1 MGNIAAE
8 TITQGLNA
16 AQAQAVVHDSGPLA
30 VLAGPG
36 TGKTRVI
43 VHRIA
48 HLLAERHALPESIV
62 AVTFT
67 VKAAQQ
73 MRERLAATLGDL
85 GIDPELAVRV
95 GVHTFHGLGLRL
107 VRRFRDVLGLP
118 AEVELTDRPQQLRLL
133 RKLIIQNKL
142 MPQAVAGGVPAA
154 AADALKVFGYF
165 YEQAMDPD
173 AARAAAARWL
183 SEAAD
188 GSRYEDRTAHEAAL
202 LKAERFAQTAELFG
216 HYHQRC
222 LDKGMLSF
230 GDLVLQPVRLLRDS
244 KRAVTLI
251 RDEYRHLVVD
261 EFQDV
266 SPAQIELLRLIAPS
280 AASSR
285 EASSSGRKCDLCVV
299 GDDDQAI
306 YGFRGADDRAF
317 EKFALAWPDCT
328 QIQLT
333 ENYRSAKP
341 IVAAANSIIRRA
353 QWRFAPDKIINA
365 AGKHT
370 ASEPVTVVALA
381 DDKDNPEAV
390 ARTILIDRATRP
402 GARFDD
408 FAIIVRTNGDLD
420 RVARRLQLEG
430 IPVRMVR
437 GLPWREEEGV
447 QLVQAWAELLA
458 DGLRS
463 YQATRLLR
471 EPPYNIE
478 LEVASRWQALYT
490 AAVSR
495 HEADSAQ
502 PHPGPFVPWLS
513 AQLAREDHHAPAV
526 RIAVERFIADAQRLT
541 AMASEEPAAVVIF
554 ELVRQVE
561 AAHAMLLPAR
571 DRKRRIE
578 CLLAMQRLASAK
590 QSRLEAPGRIGE
602 FLDYIADLEPADDG
616 VEPED
621 QVDGDGQPE
630 RAVSPLNV
638 VSVPLPEADA
648 QAAAQASG
656 PEASGQAD
664 AVTLLTAHTSKG
676 LEFHSVIVP
685 RANSQHGYPNSKGQS
700 EVPALP
706 PHLLVDPRG
715 NPIDFPQRKKDE
727 ERRLFYVAATRA
739 MQRLYIQTKH
749 PATKSKSGSAHY
761 PSELIESATVAPE
774 LLPLMQSG
782 LDELKSRTSA
792 ASVIMSSDLWSQADT
807 AAGGSLPASTDDLYR
822 AASRSVRRRAASAL
836 DGLENESLASESPLG
851 ATDGTSAAARDAL
864 DSAEADQ
871 EPGLFNGAGIA
882 AEAKSIEGA
891 TLAGRV
897 APLAQL
903 GSLLA
908 GFAFVRRN
916 GHLPGFAS
924 LLDDRLKLELQR
936 YEQRH
941 RILAAGG
948 KLNPTDDPLAMIFQP
963 RQGPQVLSYS
973 SLSSFEKCPRCH
985 YIAQKYGIRVPQ
997 SEAQVLGIAAHDAM
1011 EMFYKQWSGTDAS
1024 GAPAP
1029 GLEQL
1034 LELGR
1039 KAFFSRLREDQPA
1052 DAGELMTLEAQLRTC
1067 FAQLHDPAAH
1077 VLELE
1082 MGIDMP
1088 LVVDGVLHRL
1098 TARIDRIDQMS
1109 TGQYRVI
1116 DYKTGQPSK
1125 RLLEPDPKKDL
1136 QFGIYALAID
1146 YQYNGG
1152 QPCGGVA
1159 EYWVLS
1165 AGKKGVL
1172 ELSSIDRGRF
1182 RDEITETVRSLMRG
1196 PYSRGKECWGVCQ
1209 LISEGELPETEPTAA
1224 PEIPSD
1230 HEAGGESAPADTSR
1244 KRTRAKR

>member
-1 MGNIAAE
+1 MGQTANE
-8 TITQGLNA
+8 TITHGLNA
-16 AQAQAVVHDSGPLA
+16 AQAQAVLHDTGPLA

-48 HLLAERHALPESIV
+48 HLLAARHALPESIV

-73 MRERLAATLGDL
+73 MRERLATTLGDL
-85 GIDPELAVRV
+85 GLDPELAVRV

-165 YEQAMDPD
+165 YEQALDPI

-188 GSRYEDRTAHEAAL
+188 GSRYEDRAAHEAAL
-202 LKAERFAQTAELFG
+202 LKAERFAQTAELFA

-285 EASSSGRKCDLCVV
+285 ESGSSGRKCDLCVV

-341 IVAAANSIIRRA
+341 IVAAANSTIRRA

-365 AGKHT
+365 AGQR
-370 ASEPVTVVALA
+370 ASGEPVTVVALA

-390 ARTILIDRATRP
+390 ARTILVDRATRP

-408 FAIIVRTNGDLD
+408 FAVIVRTNGDLE

-430 IPVRMVR
+430 VPIRMVR
-437 GLPWREEEGV
+437 GLSWRDEEGV

-478 LEVASRWQALYT
+478 LEVASRWQALFT

-495 HEADSAQ
+495 HEADGAQ
-502 PHPGPFVPWLS
+502 PHPGPFVPWLA
-513 AQLAREDHHAPAV
+513 AQLASEDHHAPAV
-526 RIAVERFIADAQRLT
+526 RTAVERFIADAQRLT
-541 AMASEEPAAVVIF
+541 GMAVEQPAAVVIF

-561 AAHAMLLPAR
+561 AAHAVLLPAR
-571 DRKRRIE
+571 ERKRRIE

-602 FLDYIADLEPADDG
+602 FLEYIADLEPADDG

-648 QAAAQASG
+648 QAAGQSPGREPSG
-656 PEASGQAD
+656 VAD
-664 AVTLLTAHTSKG
+664 AVMLLTAHTSKG

-685 RANSQHGYPNSKGQS
+685 RVNSQYGYPNSKGLS
-700 EVPALP
+700 DVPALP

-715 NPIDFPQRKKDE
+715 NPINFQQRKRDE

-739 MQRLYIQTKH
+739 MRRLFIQTKF
-749 PATKSKSGSAHY
+749 PAAKSKSGSAHY
-761 PSELIESATVAPE
+761 PSELIESAEESPDI
-774 LLPLMQSG
+774 LPLVQSG
-782 LDELKSRTSA
+782 LEELKARTSA
-792 ASVIMSSDLWSQADT
+792 ANVVMSSDLWSQADA

-822 AASRSVRRRAASAL
+822 LASRSVRRRAASAL
-836 DGLENESLASESPLG
+836 DGLENESLAAEPPIDSGDEIR
-851 ATDGTSAAARDAL
+851 AAAGDAL
-864 DSAEADQ
+864 DSAETDQ
-871 EPGLFNGAGIA
+871 EPGLFGRSDTASGAPP
-882 AEAKSIEGA
+882 A
-891 TLAGRV
+891 TPANLASRI

-908 GFAFVRRN
+908 GFAFVHRN
-916 GHLPGFAS
+916 GHLPGFVS
-924 LLDDRLKLELQR
+924 QFDDRLKLELQR

-948 KLNPTDDPLAMIFQP
+948 KFNPSDDPLAMIFQP

-973 SLSSFEKCPRCH
+973 SLSNFEKCPRCH

-1029 GLEQL
+1029 GLDQL

-1052 DAGELMTLEAQLRTC
+1052 DPGELMTLEAQLRTC

-1082 MGIDMP
+1082 MAIDMP
-1088 LVVDGVLHRL
+1088 LLVDGVVHRL

-1125 RLLEPDPKKDL
+1125 RLLDPDAKKDL

-1146 YQYNGG
+1146 HQYNAG
-1152 QPCGGVA
+1152 QPCGGLA

-1182 RDEITETVRSLMRG
+1182 RDEITKTVRALMRG
-1196 PYSRGKECWGVCQ
+1196 PYPRGSECWGVCQ
-1209 LISEGELPETEPTAA
+1209 LISDLELPDAEPAAA
-1224 PEIPSD
+1224 PETPGD
-1230 HEAGGESAPADTSR
+1230 PATGGDPAPADAGR
-1244 KRTRAKR
+1244 KRTRAK